1 MELDNQYFPIEG
13 LVVLQ
18 PRVFKDDR
26 GQFIETYNEATLES
40 LGFNHKFV
48 QDNQS
53 ISQKG
58 TFRGI
63 HMQAAPYAQGKLVR
77 VVKGKAMDYAIDLR
91 PNSPTFGWSA
101 SVLLDAEKANQFYIP
116 EGFGH
121 AFLALEDDT
130 IFAYKCTNV
139 YNKESEIGLKWDDE
153 EIGLLNCNYIKE
165 LRDQI
170 AVSEKDANAMSL
182 EEYSRNYCSSL

>member
-1 MELDNQYFPIEG
+1 MEINRNFTIGG
-13 LVVLQ
+13 LVTLQ
-18 PRVFKDDR
+18 PRIFKDDR
-26 GQFIETYNEATLES
+26 GQFIETYNQETLES

-63 HMQAAPYAQGKLVR
+63 HMQSDPYAQGKLVR
-77 VVKGKAMDYAIDLR
+77 VISGSAMDYAVDLR
-91 PNSPTFGWSA
+91 PNSPTFGHWA
-101 SVLLDAEKANQFYIP
+101 SVLLKADLANQFYIP

-121 AFLALEDDT
+121 AFLALEDNT

-139 YNKESEIGLKWDDE
+139 YNKESEVGLKWDDPN
-153 EIGLLNCNYIKE
+153 IGLTNCEYIRNLKDE
-165 LRDQI
+165 IL
-170 AVSEKDANAMSL
+170 VSEKDANAMSL
-182 EEYSRNYCSSL
+182 EEYAQTYCMSL

>member
-1 MELDNQYFPIEG
+1 MKLNTNFHIEG
-13 LVVLQ
+13 LVELQ

-26 GQFIETYNEATLES
+26 GQFIETYNQETLEA
-40 LGFNHKFV
+40 LGFNHTFV

-63 HMQAAPYAQGKLVR
+63 HMQSAPYAQGKLVR
-77 VVKGKAMDYAIDLR
+77 VVAGSAMDYAIDLR
-91 PNSPTFGWSA
+91 PNSPTFGHWA
-101 SVLLDAEKANQFYIP
+101 SVLLDSEKANQFYVP

-130 IFAYKCTNV
+130 VFAYKCTNV
-139 YNKESEIGLKWDDE
+139 YNKESEIGLKWDDTD
-153 EIGLLNCNYIKE
+153 INLIKSNYIADMK
-165 LRDQI
+165 DQI
-170 AVSEKDANAMSL
+170 SVSEKDANAMSL
-182 EEYSRNYCSSL
+182 QEYTRQYCSSL

>member
-1 MELDNQYFPIEG
+1 MELNTNFHIEG
-13 LVVLQ
+13 LVELQ

-26 GQFIETYNEATLES
+26 GQFIETYNQNTLEA
-40 LGFNHKFV
+40 LGFNHIFV

-63 HMQAAPYAQGKLVR
+63 HMQSAPYAQGKLVR

-91 PNSPTFGWSA
+91 PNSPTFGHWA
-101 SVLLDAEKANQFYIP
+101 SVLLDAERANQFYVP

-130 IFAYKCTNV
+130 VFAYKCTNV
-139 YNKESEIGLKWDDE
+139 YNKESEIGLKWDDAD
-153 EIGLLNCNYIKE
+153 INLIKSNYIADMK
-165 LRDQI
+165 DQI
-170 AVSEKDANAMSL
+170 SVSEKDANAMSL
-182 EEYSRNYCSSL
+182 QEYTRQYCSSL

>member
-1 MELDNQYFPIEG
+1 MELNTNFHIEG
-13 LVVLQ
+13 LVELQ

-26 GQFIETYNEATLES
+26 GQFIETYNQKTLEA
-40 LGFNHKFV
+40 LGFNHTFV

-63 HMQAAPYAQGKLVR
+63 HMQSAPYAQGKLVR

-91 PNSPTFGWSA
+91 PNSPTFGHWA
-101 SVLLDAEKANQFYIP
+101 SVLLDAERANQFYVP

-130 IFAYKCTNV
+130 VFAYKCTNV
-139 YNKESEIGLKWDDE
+139 YNKESEIGLKWDDAD
-153 EIGLLNCNYIKE
+153 IDLIKSNYIADMK
-165 LRDQI
+165 DQI
-170 AVSEKDANAMSL
+170 SVSEKDANAMSL
-182 EEYSRNYCSSL
+182 QEYTRQYCSSL

>member
-1 MELDNQYFPIEG
+1 MELKTNFNIEG
-13 LVVLQ
+13 LVELQ
-18 PRVFKDDR
+18 PRIFKDDR
-26 GQFIETYNEATLES
+26 GQFVETYNEKTLES
-40 LGFNHKFV
+40 LGFTHSFV

-63 HMQAAPYAQGKLVR
+63 HMQSAPYAQGKLVR
-77 VVKGKAMDYAIDLR
+77 VIKGSVVDYAIDLR
-91 PNSPTFGWSA
+91 PNSPTFGHWA
-101 SVLLDAEKANQFYIP
+101 SVLLKGEWANQFYIP

-139 YNKESEIGLKWDDE
+139 YNKESEIGLKWNDPA
-153 EIGLLNCNYIKE
+153 IGLIKSDYIKNTKDDI
-165 LRDQI
+165 L
-170 AVSEKDANAMSL
+170 VSEKDEQAMSL
-182 EEYSRNYCSSL
+182 EEYVRLHCSSL

>member
-1 MELDNQYFPIEG
+1 MEINTNFTIDG
-13 LVVLQ
+13 LVTIQ
-18 PRVFKDDR
+18 PRIFKDER
-26 GQFIETYNEATLES
+26 GQFIETYNQETLES

-53 ISQKG
+53 ISKKG

-63 HMQAAPYAQGKLVR
+63 HMQSAPYAQGKLVR
-77 VVKGKAMDYAIDLR
+77 VISGSAVDYAVDLR
-91 PNSPTFGWSA
+91 PNSPTFGHWA
-101 SVLLDAEKANQFYIP
+101 SVLLKAEWGNQFYIP

-139 YNKESEIGLKWDDE
+139 YNKESEIGLKWNDP
-153 EIGLLNCNYIKE
+153 EIGLIKSDYIKNMKE
-165 LRDQI
+165 DIL
-170 AVSEKDANAMSL
+170 VSEKDEQAMSL
-182 EEYSRNYCSSL
+182 EKYVQTYCVTL

>member
-1 MELDNQYFPIEG
+1 MELNTNFHIEG
-13 LVVLQ
+13 LVELQ

-26 GQFIETYNEATLES
+26 GQFIETYNQNTLEA
-40 LGFNHKFV
+40 LGFNHTFV

-63 HMQAAPYAQGKLVR
+63 HMQSAPYAQGKLVR

-91 PNSPTFGWSA
+91 PNSPTFGHWA
-101 SVLLDAEKANQFYIP
+101 SVLLDAERANQFYVP

-130 IFAYKCTNV
+130 VFAYKCTNV
-139 YNKESEIGLKWDDE
+139 YNKESEIGLKWDDTD
-153 EIGLLNCNYIKE
+153 IDLIKSNYIADMK
-165 LRDQI
+165 DQI
-170 AVSEKDANAMSL
+170 SVSEKDANAMSL
-182 EEYSRNYCSSL
+182 QEYTRQYCSSL

>member
-1 MELDNQYFPIEG
+1 MELNTNFHIEG
-13 LVVLQ
+13 LVELQ

-26 GQFIETYNEATLES
+26 GQFIETYNQETLEA
-40 LGFNHKFV
+40 LGFNHTFV

-63 HMQAAPYAQGKLVR
+63 HMQSAPYAQGKLVR

-91 PNSPTFGWSA
+91 PNSPTFGHWA
-101 SVLLDAEKANQFYIP
+101 SVLLDAERANQFYVP

-130 IFAYKCTNV
+130 VFAYKCTNV
-139 YNKESEIGLKWDDE
+139 YNKESEIGLKWDDAD
-153 EIGLLNCNYIKE
+153 IDLIKSNYIADMK
-165 LRDQI
+165 DQI
-170 AVSEKDANAMSL
+170 SVSEKDANAMSL
-182 EEYSRNYCSSL
+182 QEYTRQYCSSL